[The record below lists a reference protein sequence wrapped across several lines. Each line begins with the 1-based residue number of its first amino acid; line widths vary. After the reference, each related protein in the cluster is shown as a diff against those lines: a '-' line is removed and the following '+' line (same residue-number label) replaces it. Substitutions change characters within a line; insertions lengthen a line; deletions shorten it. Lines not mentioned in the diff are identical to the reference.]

1 MLSTYK
7 FIAINQMETKNKT
20 SDKILEILI
29 KEPLVDHSATSLAK
43 SLGITR
49 QGLWK
54 TLNKLS
60 KDKLISL
67 KSIADTKK
75 STLNI
80 KLNYKNPITEKTI
93 SLLLTKESLNYE
105 RWKFNFEKIHNYS
118 KFIILFGSIIH
129 SPKEANDIDLLVI
142 VNGKKNFHAINKI
155 ILELQQ
161 TQIKKIHSIDLTE
174 KEFREELVINKNRA
188 YIDALKKGIVLFG
201 HDDYVKFVGGLN
213 KE

>member
-1 MLSTYK
+1 
-7 FIAINQMETKNKT
+7 METNNKT
-20 SDKILEILI
+20 SDKILSILI
-29 KEPLVDHSATSLAK
+29 KEPLADHSATSLAK

-75 STLNI
+75 SVLNI
-80 KLNYKNPITEKTI
+80 KLNFENPITEKVI

-105 RWKFNFEKIHNYS
+105 RWRFNFKRVKDYS
-118 KFIILFGSIIH
+118 KFIILFGSILH
-129 SPKEANDIDLLVI
+129 SSKGANDIDLLVI
-142 VNGKKNFHAINKI
+142 VDNKKDFHKIGKIM
-155 ILELQQ
+155 LELQQ
-161 TQIKKIHSIDLTE
+161 TEIKKIHYIDITE
-174 KEFREELVINKNRA
+174 KEFKEELKINKNKA
-188 YIDALKKGIVLFG
+188 YLDAFKKGIVLFG
-201 HDDYVKFVGGLN
+201 QDDYVKFVAELN